1 MKKNKFVES
10 IKNILIVV
18 LIVYAI
24 YQFFDMYTNVSLSD
38 IFTSWVTK
46 DEESND
52 FYFMPQETMISFGD
66 KEFVKI
72 NEGTLQEE
80 LVNDYIKEIYDLIF
94 KTKHSFDEVEA
105 NIVSIMNER
114 SIILCY
120 DDYDYEM
127 TEELFG
133 ISNDRILRSIN
144 KIEKI
149 VIRPTASE
157 GEKGICFVY
166 GNDKAIMFELNID
179 TTELYGLID
188 EINLFETMNIYLLS
202 ENYDY
207 RNHFKKEIFI
217 PAAIIDNDMFNRNE
231 NITMDMPFDNDE
243 EALDN
248 YINTFFINP
257 NAKWKMEKEQDVLL
271 YGDGERTLTVYK
283 EGFFNYTYTNVSNE
297 SITLNDAIKI
307 ANEKISKDLYLSDR
321 IKLSNVRKVND
332 NTYELSYD
340 YYINNSKITI
350 ANAIKNKYKIKY
362 PITFVISGGDIIN
375 IKALIININEEIL
388 DEEEIV
394 NNKTYN
400 IISYDNIL
408 NKMITDFP
416 DSLFTS
422 LKIGYFKSSMN
433 QNPTLKWIMETDKEI
448 YTFDIQ

>member
-1 MKKNKFVES
+1 MNDILKD
-10 IKNILIVV
+10 NIAQTVQAAPV
-18 LIVYAI
+18 A
-24 YQFFDMYTNVSLSD
+24 TPAAVSSA
-38 IFTSWVTK
+38 
-46 DEESND
+46 
-52 FYFMPQETMISFGD
+52 P
-66 KEFVKI
+66 
-72 NEGTLQEE
+72 
-80 LVNDYIKEIYDLIF
+80 
-94 KTKHSFDEVEA
+94 
-105 NIVSIMNER
+105 
-114 SIILCY
+114 
-120 DDYDYEM
+120 
-127 TEELFG
+127 
-133 ISNDRILRSIN
+133 
-144 KIEKI
+144 
-149 VIRPTASE
+149 ASE

-217 PAAIIDNDMFNRNE
+217 PGAIIDNDMFNRNE

-362 PITFVISGGDIIN
+362 PITFVISGGDITN